1 MIVSCAK
8 EIDSHPPQ
16 YVSLGVVSWFDFPL
30 LDFLMPLALPTT

>member
-16 YVSLGVVSWFDFPL
+16 YVSLGVSWFDFSL
-30 LDFLMPLALPTT
+30 LDFLMPLALATT